1 MDNIPSIAPRAGRSA
16 SNRIG
21 FVILSHGD
29 QALLARLVARL
40 DDLYGKPPIACH
52 HDFSQSRIDTAA
64 FADNVRFVKPSVATG
79 WGKLSVVTAG
89 LAALRLLVETADPD
103 WFVLL
108 SATDYPVRSAEAVL
122 AELES
127 APFDA
132 YLDARPVRGQAPG
145 AATFGG
151 APNPKLDHFVLP
163 SNIQLKWRFYV
174 GAQLWV
180 PVVKNKPHWRLGRV
194 TFPLPFAAPGPFGPS
209 FSAYYGDHWLTANR
223 RAAAAL
229 LKDDDRAQ
237 ALRKHLVRRAQA
249 DECYYQTILANTPGL
264 RICLDNKRYAEWN
277 GGGAH
282 PVAVE
287 VDHVPAILASGQH
300 FARKFALKSPAIA
313 EIDRAVDAGVADVS
327 RDRARPNPISARRP

>member
-1 MDNIPSIAPRAGRSA
+1 MGSNPEVASRAGRGA
-16 SNRIG
+16 AHRIG

-40 DDLYGKPPIACH
+40 DHLYGKPPIACH

-64 FADNVRFVKPSVATG
+64 FADNVRFVTPSVATG

-108 SATDYPVRSAEAVL
+108 SATDYPVRSADAVL

-127 APFDA
+127 SPFDA
-132 YLDARPVRGQAPG
+132 YVDARPVRGQAPG

-151 APNPKLDHFVLP
+151 EPNPKLDHFVLP

-174 GAQLWV
+174 GAQLWA
-180 PVVKNKPHWRLGRV
+180 PVIKSRPKWRLGRV
-194 TFPLPFAAPGPFGPS
+194 TLPLPFAAPGPFRAG
-209 FSAYYGDHWLTANR
+209 FSAYYGDHWFTANR

-229 LKDDDRAQ
+229 LLDDDRAK

-287 VDHVPAILASGQH
+287 IEHVPAILASGQH
-300 FARKFALKSPAIA
+300 FARKFALTSPAIA
-313 EIDRAVDAGVADVS
+313 EIDRAIDAADVS
-327 RDRARPNPISARRP
+327 RDPVRPNPVSGHRP